1 MTAIS
6 VVLPVQNAAT
16 AIVPLY
22 DSLAAALG
30 DMSWELIVI
39 DENSPDGTADAV
51 RTLARTHANV
61 RCLQR
66 VQDRGRASA
75 IHWGVQASHGEIIV
89 VMDGD
94 ARRQSE
100 FVPKMLEWLGPGGDI
115 VSVARPGVESGLAN
129 AVVNLRLGCRLADPF
144 SGFFATSRGFF
155 LRSIPRM
162 QPDGFNVFFDLV
174 YYNREARVRELALP
188 DAPLGRTG
196 LKPQL
201 YVLWSLLCDMISKL
215 SGGLAP
221 PRLVSFIGVG
231 VIGSSVHFSV
241 LYSSLGFGAAFW
253 ISQAL
258 ATVSAMIFNF
268 SVNNVLTY
276 SSDRLRSTT
285 YYKGLLL
292 YTIIASFG
300 VVANVSTAQITYE
313 HFKAHTFV
321 AASMGILIDVVWRF
335 VVSNRLIWGRSSVF
349 RKAA

>member
-75 IHWGVQASHGEIIV
+75 IHWGVQASHGEVIV

-100 FVPKMLEWLGPGGDI
+100 FVPKMLERLGPDGDI

-129 AVVNLRLGCRLADPF
+129 AAVNLRLGCRLADPL

-188 DAPLGRTG
+188 DCPLGRTG

-215 SGGLAP
+215 SGGLVP

-231 VIGSSVHFSV
+231 VIGSSVHFSM
-241 LYSSLGFGAAFW
+241 LYARLGFGTAFW